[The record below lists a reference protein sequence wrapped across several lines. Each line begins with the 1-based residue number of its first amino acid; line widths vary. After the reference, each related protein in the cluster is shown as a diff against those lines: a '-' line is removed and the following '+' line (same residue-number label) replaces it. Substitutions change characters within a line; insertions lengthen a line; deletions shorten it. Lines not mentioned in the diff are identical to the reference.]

1 MKGLEEAEQQLQ
13 MERKELDGVQM
24 SQPGAA
30 SSQIHQDC
38 SEVEEQSE
46 DDDVFQL
53 QADRRM
59 EAIVHEALHKREQVL
74 TLMLE
79 R

>member
-1 MKGLEEAEQQLQ
+1 MEAEQHLQ
-13 MERKELDGVQM
+13 MEKKELDGVLT
-24 SQPGAA
+24 SQPGVA

-38 SEVEEQSE
+38 SEVEETSE
-46 DDDVFQL
+46 EDDVFQL

-59 EAIVHEALHKREQVL
+59 EAILHEALHKREQVL
-74 TLMLE
+74 TLMLG